1 MALSV
6 KNQGRI
12 VWAVRLVLALAFGA
26 AGAAKL
32 AGVPMMVQ
40 NFEQIGLGQ
49 WFRYVTGLVEIAGV
63 LLLLLPR
70 TGFWGGLLLGVT
82 MLGAIATHLLV
93 LGGTAV
99 PALVLAVLCGFV
111 VYRLRPGSALAA
123 GAGV

>member
-6 KNQGRI
+6 KNQGRV
-12 VWAVRLVLALAFGA
+12 VWAVRVLLALAFAA

-49 WFRYVTGLVEIAGV
+49 WFRYLTGLVEITGA

-111 VYRLRPGSALAA
+111 AYRLRPGSVLET
-123 GAGV
+123 GASA

>member
-40 NFEQIGLGQ
+40 NFEQSGLGQ

-70 TGFWGGLLLGVT
+70 TGFWGGLLLSVT

-111 VYRLRPGSALAA
+111 VYRLWPGSALAA
-123 GAGV
+123 GARV